1 MKRKTKFGRLA
12 LSAMSLTVFVALAA
26 LVSCRSDN
34 NAGAGVNSVTS
45 GEVASSESRSNTSSS
60 LSGCPSETASGGADT
75 SFVSSVGGTASSSRG
90 TPSGSGSGSGSGPAA
105 GSSSGS
111 DSDRHP
117 KTESILLNNNWKY
130 SENAAIR
137 SGAAVLYR
145 AADGV
150 RKNIVVAVNAGH
162 GTRGGSA
169 VRTKCHPDGSPKC
182 TGGTTAAGN
191 TTAPAVSEGMTF
203 SDGTPESTVTLKAAI
218 FLKQALLNEGY
229 DVLMLRDGSDVQLDN
244 VARTVI
250 ANNRADCHI
259 SLHWDGDGL
268 SYDKGCFYVSVPDG
282 IKGMAPVSSV
292 WREHERLGEAL
303 IKGLKSGGARIFGS
317 GSMDIDLTQTAY
329 STIPSVDIE
338 LGNACSSHDDNTLIK
353 LCRGLVKGI
362 GDYFGV

>member
-1 MKRKTKFGRLA
+1 MKRKTKFSRLA
-12 LSAMSLTVFVALAA
+12 VSAMLLTVFIALTA
-26 LVSCRSDN
+26 LVSCRSDKG
-34 NAGAGVNSVTS
+34 AGAGGNSVVS
-45 GEVASSESRSNTSSS
+45 GGAASSESCSNASSP
-60 LSGCPSETASGGADT
+60 LSGYPSETPSGGADT
-75 SFVSSVGGTASSSRG
+75 SFVSSVDGIASSSHG
-90 TPSGSGSGSGSGPAA
+90 TPSGSAA
-105 GSSSGS
+105 GSSSQS
-111 DSDRHP
+111 DSDRHQ
-117 KTESILLNNNWKY
+117 KTESVLLNNNWKY

-162 GTRGGSA
+162 GTKGGSA

-203 SDGTPESTVTLKAAI
+203 SDGTPESTVTLKAAHI
-218 FLKQALLNEGY
+218 LKQALLNEGY

-268 SYDKGCFYVSVPDG
+268 GYDKGCFYVSVPDG

-303 IKGLKSGGARIFGS
+303 IKGLRSGGARIFGS

-338 LGNACSSHDDNTLIK
+338 LGNACSSHDDNTLLK
-353 LCRGLVKGI
+353 LCRGLVNGI
-362 GDYFGV
+362 VDYFGG

>member
-1 MKRKTKFGRLA
+1 MERKTKFGRLA
-12 LSAMSLTVFVALAA
+12 VSVMSLTVFIALTA
-26 LVSCRSDN
+26 LVSCRSDKG
-34 NAGAGVNSVTS
+34 AGAGGNSVVSS
-45 GEVASSESRSNTSSS
+45 GAASSESCSNASSS
-60 LSGCPSETASGGADT
+60 LSGDPSETPSGGTDT
-75 SFVSSVGGTASSSRG
+75 SFVSSIGGTNSSSHG
-90 TPSGSGSGSGSGPAA
+90 TPSGSGSGSGSG
-105 GSSSGS
+105 S
-111 DSDRHP
+111 DSGRHQKP
-117 KTESILLNNNWKY
+117 ESILLNNNWKY

-162 GTRGGSA
+162 GTKGGSA

-203 SDGTPESTVTLKAAI
+203 SDGTPESTVTLKAAHI
-218 FLKQALLNEGY
+218 LKQALLNEGY

-329 STIPSVDIE
+329 STIPSADIE
-338 LGNACSSHDDNTLIK
+338 LGNACSSHDDNTLLK

-362 GDYFGV
+362 CDYFGG